1 MVSPSVP
8 RLRMCPFVGENPIFV
23 VPPVLQPEIDDPR
36 GFFCGFLALKLL
48 FVVLPVWFVGR
59 WGVQ

>member
-1 MVSPSVP
+1 MG
-8 RLRMCPFVGENPIFV
+8 PFAGEDRIFV
-23 VPPVLQPEIDDPR
+23 VPAVLQPEIDDPR
-36 GFFCGFLALKLL
+36 GFFRGFLALKLL